1 MADFI
6 ISPYALSYNSIKEAL
21 QSYIQNKSEL
31 QNTWKDFYVS
41 GAGETILELDAAVAA
56 FYAFHF
62 ILGRKEAYLPTA
74 QNYTSIVGGAQ
85 ALGYSAS
92 RGHNLYLQANIIP
105 NTTQTLSKWTTIGG
119 YGNYDVVL
127 LEDTILNAGQE
138 TTIKFVIGDS
148 VAQSIQIT
156 TDSLQQF
163 TFTAPDVTDDF
174 RLLINTTVVPHTTD
188 IKQAVDD
195 LYVAITNTYGAV
207 DVFYL
212 NNGAYNYHADDTLY
226 LQYIQRNNLTY
237 SQFSPNNL
245 DISISTEVSDIQL
258 LEDFEDVEDK
268 EHIRLAAP
276 ITHETNDVVRAR
288 KDYVKYLIKHNKF
301 IIDANDKDINPGLI
315 ALTYLKEPDSTG
327 ISPLLSEQEK
337 RDYISSI
344 MQICPDGVAKSFI
357 EDPILVLRTLQITLT
372 QKADENIGVTI
383 QDDINNILKS
393 YTRKL
398 QPTLDLQQIE
408 HDIER
413 LTGVKT
419 TRVTFGSTPYST
431 NTNYK
436 LYDIVTVSDTYSG
449 EEMTFYCSNVR
460 AKTGVTEP
468 DWSSAPNYG
477 DVVFDNNLVWEKSD
491 AYANSISA
499 KWKENGEYTLY
510 SDVLVGYTI
519 APDSTTDTEPTWGG
533 NIVEDGNVS
542 CMLVETYNTVIADR
556 QPDTAY
562 MVNDYAFFKN
572 NNKMGIYSVVATSYK
587 SGQTEP
593 DWSIAQNEGDYV
605 MDNALTWELKYKEWK
620 AQESLG
626 IGDIR
631 VALLDGKLY
640 VYMASMEG
648 TTGDE
653 CKFDG
658 SEEVQETTTQQNEE
672 DMPEEVVIMTW
683 TLQETIEDV
692 VTWTANTQ
700 LETECFV
707 KGGTAFFECIENN
720 DRRTSTEEVACIG
733 EDGNWLDTIVD
744 NNITWE
750 LQQYINQYEN
760 RDCVGETWKPSSVYM
775 VGDVMIENDSQNT
788 YVYEVYYTNP
798 TAVTENQLIYSVVN
812 YAGTTGQ
819 YEPYWGQDN
828 VIDNNILWT
837 KTNTASD
844 NTWAANTDLRLG
856 HTITT
861 DEGYYMFTSIVGTSG
876 NTAPNWLSLNNN
888 EVVDNNITWKR
899 LINDMSIPLQWNQYI
914 NLNFTLNIVR

>member
-419 TRVTFGSTPYST
+419 ARVTFGSTPYST

-572 NNKMGIYSVVATSYK
+572 NNKMGIYSVVGTSYK

-593 DWSIAQNEGDYV
+593 DWSIGQNEGDYV

-631 VALLDGKLY
+631 AALLDGKLY

-692 VTWTANTQ
+692 VTWTPNTQ